1 MIVKGIKLIGLTVAT
16 DELSS
21 KSDMAKKAY
30 ENFEVELGQ
39 AAYTPRVLRVY
50 DFLVLRLFN
59 RLVWRC
65 PREKLSALYR
75 ERMTDN
81 HLDCGVGTGFFVD
94 ECATQRDS
102 RFALIDLNPHSLEVA
117 FQKLRRFKPMIFR
130 KNILEKL
137 DLDCDPFDSIG
148 MNYLLHCIP
157 GKGIDTKSVAF
168 DNVLPY
174 LTDDGT
180 LFGATILGQ
189 DLKKPILAKL
199 LMSHFNRRGIF
210 SNQHDTLGD
219 LMEELSRRFRTFN
232 VEVSGCVVLFWGKG
246 VRGRAKKTED

>member
-1 MIVKGIKLIGLTVAT
+1 
-16 DELSS
+16 
-21 KSDMAKKAY
+21 MAKKAY
-30 ENFEVELGQ
+30 ENFEIELGQ
-39 AAYTPRVLRVY
+39 AAYTPRLLAIY
-50 DFLVLRLFN
+50 DLLVLRFFN
-59 RLVWRC
+59 RVVWRC
-65 PREKLSALYR
+65 PRRKLIALYH
-75 ERMTDN
+75 ECMTDN

-102 RFALIDLNPHSLEVA
+102 RFALIDLNPHSLEMA
-117 FQKLRRFKPMIFR
+117 FQKLRRFKPMIYR

-137 DLDCDPFDSIG
+137 DLDCDPFDSIA

-157 GKGIDTKSVAF
+157 GRGIDTKAEAF

-174 LTDDGT
+174 LNDDGI

-189 DLKKPILAKL
+189 DIKKPILAKL
-199 LMSHFNRRGIF
+199 LMRHFNRQGIF

-246 VRGRAKKTED
+246 VRGRRKPTEEDS